1 MSPAKLSFT
10 HALLCGIGASGGALA
25 RTAIHFSLGDTPTS
39 GMNTLLLI
47 NVAGCALFGA
57 LELRPAMHY
66 LVVVGFLGGFTSLS
80 TFVAFIV
87 PAPAPLAVAY
97 ALSTATS
104 CVLASM
110 MGQAIDAENYPPPTP
125 STTPAH
131 VRSDVR

>member
-10 HALLCGIGASGGALA
+10 HALLSGIGASGGALA
-25 RTAIHFSLGDTPTS
+25 RTALHFSLGDTPTS
-39 GMNTLLLI
+39 SMNTLLLI

-104 CVLASM
+104 CVLASIV
-110 MGQAIDAENYPPPTP
+110 GQAYRRRKLPAP
-125 STTPAH
+125 STTQHPCP
-131 VRSDVR
+131 REK

>member
-25 RTAIHFSLGDTPTS
+25 RTALHFRLGEATTS

-80 TFVAFIV
+80 TFVACVV

-97 ALSTATS
+97 GLSTVTS

-110 MGQAIDAENYPPPTP
+110 VGQAYRRRKLHAPATAHRPTL
-125 STTPAH
+125 
-131 VRSDVR
+131 DEG